1 MTTAL
6 RRLAFVSLLAVAGSY
21 AVVHLRG
28 PNGIPA
34 LFERREKI
42 RALEEENRKL
52 REANG
57 WQRQR
62 NRDLLQDEDLLRR
75 EIQKRQGKVPEG
87 AVEFRVGETPPER

>member
-28 PNGIPA
+28 PNGISA
-34 LFERREKI
+34 LMERREKI

-52 REANG
+52 LESN
-57 WQRQR
+57 QRQR
-62 NRDLLQDEDLLRR
+62 HRNKDLLLNEDLLRR
-75 EIQKRQGKVPEG
+75 EIQQRQGKLPDG
-87 AVEFRVGETPPER
+87 AMEFRVDETPPKR